1 MNQMCKKDLFE
12 LINQSS
18 FMLDDITLYLDTHPE
33 CTEAINAYNHFKEI
47 RMEAVNDYTQMYG
60 PISRYDVNADNFFSW
75 VNDPWPWE
83 GECSC

>member
-18 FMLDDITLYLDTHPE
+18 FMIDDITLYLDTHPE